1 VLYLLLA
8 LQALLTDEADRMGV
22 RMGPTE
28 RPAHPPEGT
37 GPAVGPLFRRIDLI
51 ILPIVFAFD
60 VLVFSQFLRTDVI
73 TPAQQVGVVCYSVVG
88 IGLLIFRRRAP
99 LLVFGAL
106 LVLSMLA
113 ILLTDLYSPVLPLL
127 VALAA
132 VAELRPLRV
141 SVGALAIVVLPTVL
155 LVVDAAQAA
164 SPQAVVTATIGSA
177 LFYCAVDALAWGIGR
192 WARRQRRQVDSLQ
205 ALHTAQVQEQQAET
219 ENAILAERLRIAGE
233 LHDIVAHSV
242 TIMVLHAAGAK
253 RVVDTDPDRAKESMT
268 TIEASGRQAMG
279 ELRRLLELL
288 RDDEGRTLTTG
299 SPLPGLAQLDTTI
312 SSVRGSGV
320 TVALEVHGE
329 ARRLDASTD
338 LAAYR
343 LIQEGLTNV
352 TKHCGAGARATV
364 SLDWSADKLTVA
376 VEDDGAG
383 ANRLA
388 ASMSTGNGLAGLR
401 ERVAVAGGD
410 FVAGP
415 TEAGGFRVA
424 ARLPVAEAGDP
435 TESRQGTM
443 PDRSTGTL
451 PEQATGPGSAGMARP
466 DDSTGLARIDP

>member
-1 VLYLLLA
+1 
-8 LQALLTDEADRMGV
+8 M
-22 RMGPTE
+22 
-28 RPAHPPEGT
+28 
-37 GPAVGPLFRRIDLI
+37 
-51 ILPIVFAFD
+51 
-60 VLVFSQFLRTDVI
+60 
-73 TPAQQVGVVCYSVVG
+73 
-88 IGLLIFRRRAP
+88 
-99 LLVFGAL
+99 
-106 LVLSMLA
+106 
-113 ILLTDLYSPVLPLL
+113 
-127 VALAA
+127 
-132 VAELRPLRV
+132 
-141 SVGALAIVVLPTVL
+141 
-155 LVVDAAQAA
+155 
-164 SPQAVVTATIGSA
+164 
-177 LFYCAVDALAWGIGR
+177 
-192 WARRQRRQVDSLQ
+192 
-205 ALHTAQVQEQQAET
+205 ET

-312 SSVRGSGV
+312 ISVRGSGV
-320 TVALEVHGE
+320 SVALEVHGE

-352 TKHCGAGARATV
+352 TKHCGAGARASV
-364 SLDWSADKLTVA
+364 SLDWSAEKLTVA

-415 TEAGGFRVA
+415 TETGGFRVA

-435 TESRQGTM
+435 AKSRKGTL
-443 PDRSTGTL
+443 PDRPTGTL
-451 PEQATGPGSAGMARP
+451 PEQATGPGSAGSTGMARP
-466 DDSTGLARIDP
+466 DDSSGLARIDP